1 MTGTYGARKRHT
13 VIRDTSGKR
22 LEGRLPRGTGTRVSN
37 NLELSHPIRNNIAME
52 RVEIVRDCEA
62 VEIPAGTPVTLEKG
76 IEVFITQSLG
86 GTFTLQ
92 VPAYGGLFRV
102 AGKDADA
109 LGKTPGEAATAIAE
123 GDLETMVWEQLKTCF
138 DPEIPVNIVDLGL
151 VYGMELTPLGDG
163 TQKVDVKMTLTAQ
176 GCGMGATIAID
187 ARHKLLS
194 IPGISEAN
202 VDVVWEPPWNPQ
214 MISPEGRER
223 LGLD

>member
-1 MTGTYGARKRHT
+1 
-13 VIRDTSGKR
+13 
-22 LEGRLPRGTGTRVSN
+22 
-37 NLELSHPIRNNIAME
+37 ME
-52 RVEIVRDCEA
+52 RVEITRDCEA
-62 VEIPAGTPVTLEKG
+62 IQIPAGTPVTLEKG

-92 VPAYGGLFRV
+92 VPAYGGLFRI

-109 LGKTPGEAATAIAE
+109 LGKTGSEVSTAEIAT
-123 GDLETMVWEQLKTCF
+123 GDLESMVWDQLRTCF

-151 VYGMELTPLGDG
+151 VYGMELTPVDDG
-163 TQKVDVKMTLTAQ
+163 SHKIDVKMTLTAQ

-187 ARHKLLS
+187 ARQKLLS
-194 IPGISEAN
+194 IPGVAEAN
-202 VDVVWEPPWNPQ
+202 VDIVWDPPWNPQ

>member
-1 MTGTYGARKRHT
+1 
-13 VIRDTSGKR
+13 
-22 LEGRLPRGTGTRVSN
+22 
-37 NLELSHPIRNNIAME
+37 ME
-52 RVEIVRDCEA
+52 RVEIIRDCEA
-62 VEIPAGTPVTLEKG
+62 IQIPAGTPVTLEKG

-86 GTFTLQ
+86 GTYTLQ

-102 AGKDADA
+102 SGKDADA
-109 LGKTPGEAATAIAE
+109 LGKTVEQASVTAMGD
-123 GDLETMVWEQLKTCF
+123 GDLETLVWDQLKTCF

-151 VYGMELTPLGDG
+151 VYGMELTPLADG
-163 TQKVDVKMTLTAQ
+163 TRKVDVKMTLTAQ

-194 IPGISEAN
+194 ILGISEAN
-202 VDVVWEPPWNPQ
+202 VDVVWDPPWNPQ